1 MVDSTPMRSE
11 QPPDRLLRHPF
22 WFYIRRHPLAL
33 ATGLGFLLI
42 TNILD
47 GLWPLLLKEGVDL
60 ITAHAPF
67 NEVGRVALLF
77 FLIMGG
83 LSLTRYGWRMG
94 FGRFHTL
101 AAEDLRLRLFR
112 HLTRLS
118 PAFFLKKP
126 VGELMS
132 LVTNDV
138 QTFRQGIGNGVLVF
152 ADGIIILCVVLP
164 VMWSLNPTWTTRALI
179 FLPLVPFLIWWV
191 MRRIHVASKT
201 QQEAFAG
208 VTAHCQESVAG
219 IRVVK
224 GFALEDVR
232 LASFN
237 RESSAYENACNAT
250 ARIDALFHPVMEFG
264 VTAGTVIFLFV
275 AREDLISG
283 AASIGTFV
291 AFHRYILKTVW
302 PMTALG
308 MGLSQ
313 LQKGFGAFDRVK
325 EVMEREPELTIAGE
339 AKLGSF
345 ESLEFRGVG
354 FRYPG
359 ADKWILRDV
368 NWRIERGQ
376 SLGIAGPV
384 GAGKTTLMALL
395 TRQYDPTEGEIL
407 LNGRPLH
414 DYPLDDVRRCFTLVP
429 QDVFLFSETV
439 TSNIGFG
446 FDEGFGDLEAEEAA
460 RRVDI
465 HEEIHR
471 LPEGYASLVGEK
483 GVNLSGG
490 QKQRM
495 ALARGLV
502 RNADVLLLDDVL
514 SAVDTRT
521 ERKIESA
528 LREQRLAGGTQ
539 LLIAHRLSSLAA
551 CDLLLVLH
559 DGRVE
564 TFGPRETVLR
574 DSAFLRRLENIQE
587 ETAP

>member
-1 MVDSTPMRSE
+1 M
-11 QPPDRLLRHPF
+11 PPSRNESLLRHPF
-22 WFYIRRHPLAL
+22 IFYVRRHPGAL
-33 ATGLGFLLI
+33 AVGMGFLLI

-60 ITAHAPF
+60 ITAKAPF
-67 NEVGRVALLF
+67 SEVGRVALTF

-83 LSLTRYGWRMG
+83 LSATRYGWRMG

-101 AAEDLRLRLFR
+101 SAEDLRLRLFR
-112 HLTRLS
+112 HLSRLS
-118 PAFFLKKP
+118 PGFFLKRP
-126 VGELMS
+126 IGELMS
-132 LVTNDV
+132 MVTNDV

-164 VMWSLNPTWTTRALI
+164 VMWSLNPSWTVRALI
-179 FLPLVPFLIWWV
+179 FLPAVPLLIWWV
-191 MRRIHVASKT
+191 MKRIHVASKN
-201 QQEAFAG
+201 QQEAFG
-208 VTAHCQESVAG
+208 RVTAHCQESVAG
-219 IRVVK
+219 VRVVK

-237 RESSAYENACNAT
+237 RESRDYEKACNTT

-313 LQKGFGAFDRVK
+313 LQKGFGAFDRIK
-325 EVMEREPELTIAGE
+325 EVMEQEPQLLNAGE
-339 AKLGSF
+339 APLGGF
-345 ESLEFRGVG
+345 ESLELRGVS

-359 ADKWILRDV
+359 TEAWILRDV
-368 NWRIERGQ
+368 NLHLRRGQ
-376 SLGIAGPV
+376 SLGVAGPV

-414 DYPLDDVRRCFTLVP
+414 DYPLEEIRRCFTLVP

-439 TSNIGFG
+439 TENIGFG
-446 FDEGFGDLEAEEAA
+446 FDEGFGDLEAQEAA
-460 RRVDI
+460 KNVDI

-502 RNADVLLLDDVL
+502 LRAEVLLLDDVL

-521 ERKIESA
+521 EKKIESA
-528 LREQRLAGGTQ
+528 LRTQRAAGRTQ
-539 LLIAHRLSSLAA
+539 VLIAHRLSTLES
-551 CDLLLVLH
+551 CDLLLVLN

-564 TFGPRETVLR
+564 AFGPREQALK
-574 DSAFLRRLENIQE
+574 DSTFLRRLESIQHE
-587 ETAP
+587 EGRP